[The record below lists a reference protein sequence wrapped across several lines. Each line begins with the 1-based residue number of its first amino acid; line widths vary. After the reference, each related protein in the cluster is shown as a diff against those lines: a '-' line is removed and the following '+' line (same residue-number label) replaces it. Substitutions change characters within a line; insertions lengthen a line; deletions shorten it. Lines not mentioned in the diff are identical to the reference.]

1 MVNFIQNYLHFNNL
15 ERNLQEEKILNV
27 PSNDFAK
34 SMDKYN
40 SIFVYFASGL
50 SQIFFRSSVE
60 KIKVGNIRKIFNYF
74 HFM

>member
-50 SQIFFRSSVE
+50 SNFFLDLPL
-60 KIKVGNIRKIFNYF
+60 KK
-74 HFM
+74 